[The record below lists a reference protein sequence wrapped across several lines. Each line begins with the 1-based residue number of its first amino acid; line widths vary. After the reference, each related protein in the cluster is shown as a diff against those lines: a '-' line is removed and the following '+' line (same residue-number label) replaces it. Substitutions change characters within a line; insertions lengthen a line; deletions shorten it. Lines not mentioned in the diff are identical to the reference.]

1 MIQKSSYF
9 RKLECFNIL
18 DDGQLKAF
26 VEKIPFIE
34 LKKDEY
40 VFREGDLS

>member
-1 MIQKSSYF
+1 M
-9 RKLECFNIL
+9 ECFNIL
-18 DDGQLKAF
+18 DNEQLKRF

-40 VFREGDLS
+40 VFREGDAS